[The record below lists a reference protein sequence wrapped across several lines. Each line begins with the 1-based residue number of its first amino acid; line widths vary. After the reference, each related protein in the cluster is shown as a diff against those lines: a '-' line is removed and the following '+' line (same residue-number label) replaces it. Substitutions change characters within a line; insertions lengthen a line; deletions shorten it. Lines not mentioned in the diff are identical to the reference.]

1 MVVKLFVRLKN
12 LHAQKSLP
20 DVIFYAIILLSKI
33 NMVCIRMPIMVRH
46 YDKHGELLFARLQII
61 PSKTMKG

>member
-1 MVVKLFVRLKN
+1 MLK
-12 LHAQKSLP
+12 KSLP